1 MESRL
6 AYYNQALF
14 YESPAELS
22 AIEQMIDAAL
32 SNEYGFSYY
41 TEFEWGQYGYEPPE
55 GHDVVSAWRHQDT
68 EVYITL
74 LLPSKKVGS
83 KAIKKL
89 VLTIVGIEK
98 NIDKYKKLFAL
109 LKRKYSNKRSKEVTQ
124 TETSNRLDRISK
136 SKHYKYPVAIVS
148 VITVITN
155 AFSLYLRKIPPPS
168 FSNQNIATAYNIT
181 SECFNFLSVLA
192 LSLLMLL
199 CISVIIRYGILWYKS
214 L

>member
-6 AYYNQALF
+6 AYYNQVLY
-14 YESPAELS
+14 YESPAQLS
-22 AIEQMIDAAL
+22 AIEQMIDASL
-32 SNEYGFSYY
+32 SNVYGFSYY

-55 GHDVVSAWRHQDT
+55 GHDVVCAWRHLDT

-74 LLPSKKVGS
+74 LSPSKKVGQ
-83 KAIKKL
+83 KVAKKL
-89 VLTIVGIEK
+89 VLTIVGIDE
-98 NIDKYKKLFAL
+98 NIAKYKKLL
-109 LKRKYSNKRSKEVTQ
+109 TELKKKYSNKRSREIDQ

-148 VITVITN
+148 LITVVTN

-168 FSNQNIATAYNIT
+168 FDNSIIASVYKI
-181 SECFNFLSVLA
+181 SFWCFNILSVFA

-199 CISVIIRYGILWYKS
+199 CISIIIRYGILWYKS
-214 L
+214 I